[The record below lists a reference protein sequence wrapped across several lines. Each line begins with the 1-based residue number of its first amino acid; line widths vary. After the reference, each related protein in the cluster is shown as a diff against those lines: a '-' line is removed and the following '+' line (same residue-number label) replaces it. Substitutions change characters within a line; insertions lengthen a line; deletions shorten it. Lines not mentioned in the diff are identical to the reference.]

1 MNNTWPISNFES
13 LVASSMEARKVT
25 KKSPNVEAFYL
36 RRDALARSRQLKE
49 PAKIGGSLHAHDELL
64 QLLALLFSD
73 HIAAERV
80 EFHRDLLFGHRIA
93 RIAFWYIDARRVLFA
108 ITRCDR
114 DATRLKL
121 WKERLELFV
130 RDHFDFVHD
139 RNQRLI
145 A

>member
-1 MNNTWPISNFES
+1 PTTSMNNTWPISNFES

-64 QLLALLFSD
+64 QFLALLFSD

-80 EFHRDLLFGHRIA
+80 EFHRDFVFGHRIA
-93 RIAFWYIDARRVLFA
+93 RIAFWYIDAGEVRLA
-108 ITRCDR
+108 IVGSDS
-114 DATRLKL
+114 DAA
-121 WKERLELFV
+121 RLEFWEQRFELF
-130 RDHFDFVHD
+130 
-139 RNQRLI
+139 I
-145 A
+145 